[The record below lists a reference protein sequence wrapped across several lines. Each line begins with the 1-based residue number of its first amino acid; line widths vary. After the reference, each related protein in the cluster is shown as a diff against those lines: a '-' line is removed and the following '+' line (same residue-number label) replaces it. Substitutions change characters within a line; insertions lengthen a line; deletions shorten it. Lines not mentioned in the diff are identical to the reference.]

1 MILHETVSARSFE
14 TTMIQSLERK
24 KMKKDQIQELEK
36 RVDGIEQKIDEYL
49 ELLYEKNTYNL
60 FIEDIRQEIRD
71 LKTLLE
77 SK

>member
-1 MILHETVSARSFE
+1 
-14 TTMIQSLERK
+14 
-24 KMKKDQIQELEK
+24 MKNPLIIAIVCIGLGFAAGWIAKPEH
-36 RVDGIEQKIDEYL
+36 GIEQKIDEYL

>member
-1 MILHETVSARSFE
+1 VILLEAVSARSFE

>member
-1 MILHETVSARSFE
+1 
-14 TTMIQSLERK
+14 
-24 KMKKDQIQELEK
+24 MKKDQIQELEK

>member
-1 MILHETVSARSFE
+1 MILLEAVSARSFE

>member
-1 MILHETVSARSFE
+1 
-14 TTMIQSLERK
+14 
-24 KMKKDQIQELEK
+24 MKKDQIQELEK
-36 RVDGIEQKIDEYL
+36 RVDAIEQKIDEYL

>member
-1 MILHETVSARSFE
+1 M
-14 TTMIQSLERK
+14 MQSLERK

-36 RVDGIEQKIDEYL
+36 RVDGIERKIDD
-49 ELLYEKNTYNL
+49 ELKFLRDYNTINF
-60 FIEDIRQEIRD
+60 FIEDIRQEIHD

>member
-1 MILHETVSARSFE
+1 MMRS
-14 TTMIQSLERK
+14 L